1 MLVISFVYSLYF
13 GNLYFIWYIV
23 DIALCISR
31 LLLYNNF
38 KRGVMSQV
46 KLMFRVS
53 FILTERFEL
62 EIRSEK
68 DR

>member
-13 GNLYFIWYIV
+13 GNLYFVWYIV

-38 KRGVMSQV
+38 KRGVNVTSQV
-46 KLMFRVS
+46 NVPCIIQIDR
-53 FILTERFEL
+53 
-62 EIRSEK
+62 EI
-68 DR
+68 

>member
-13 GNLYFIWYIV
+13 GNLYFVWYIV

-31 LLLYNNF
+31 LLLYYNF